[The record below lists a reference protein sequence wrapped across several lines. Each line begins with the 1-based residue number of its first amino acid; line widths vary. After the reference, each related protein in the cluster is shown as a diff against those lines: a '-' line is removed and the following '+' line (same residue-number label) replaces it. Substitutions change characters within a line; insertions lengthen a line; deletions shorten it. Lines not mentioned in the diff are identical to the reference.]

1 MSAETEHDPVTSDGP
16 LPRFRA
22 GPTPRTRPQSAIVV
36 GWDAHRPST
45 AALTYAVMLAQSLA
59 AHIHVVHIV
68 DVDDL
73 PVDPDAAEWEHDVD
87 DAVAGDLATARRLLA
102 DAPASW
108 SYHAGHGAPA
118 QLLARVADRYS
129 ALMVIIGS
137 PRGGLL
143 SLLDT
148 VFGQSVAHQMIGQRR
163 TPLLLVPADTLVG
176 EGGGGQ

>member
-1 MSAETEHDPVTSDGP
+1 MSAETEHDPVPSDGP

-87 DAVAGDLATARRLLA
+87 DAFLRVVPRFRGRK
-102 DAPASW
+102 
-108 SYHAGHGAPA
+108 
-118 QLLARVADRYS
+118 QLC
-129 ALMVIIGS
+129 
-137 PRGGLL
+137 
-143 SLLDT
+143 
-148 VFGQSVAHQMIGQRR
+148 
-163 TPLLLVPADTLVG
+163 
-176 EGGGGQ
+176 EGGRWIATEKQLISERSAEFLSTQNAA